1 MRRFKNYRGR
11 INHLEGSEGS
21 PMSLRIAKELRT
33 RFPGLTA
40 LVAHVEGV
48 NVGPS
53 DERLKDFAE
62 QLFEETRSRYDLES
76 LKDVPV
82 LRAYRDFFW
91 RVGID
96 PTKVRPAA
104 EALIRRILLG
114 KPIPSI
120 NNLVDSYNLASIRTC
135 IALAAF
141 DRDLLEGELLM
152 RAAGRGER
160 FLGIGMQ
167 EPKELVGGEV
177 VVADDEKLVAIYPY
191 RDAEH
196 TKVSGSTK
204 NVLLL
209 ICGVPGIGW
218 DVLAGAG
225 EVAIDYVTR
234 FCGGKPRREW

>member
-1 MRRFKNYRGR
+1 
-11 INHLEGSEGS
+11 
-21 PMSLRIAKELRT
+21 MSLRVARELEA
-33 RFPGLTA
+33 RFPGLSA

-48 NVGPS
+48 KVGPS
-53 DERLKDFAE
+53 DERLKNFAE
-62 QLFEETRSRYDLES
+62 QLFEEARKQHDLES

-91 RVGID
+91 KVGID

-114 KPIPSI
+114 KPIPFI
-120 NNLVDSYNLASIRTC
+120 NNLVDAYNLASIKTC

-141 DRDLLEGELLM
+141 DRDLLKGELFM
-152 RAAGRGER
+152 RPARRGER

-167 EPKELVGGEV
+167 EPKELLGGEI

-191 RDAEH
+191 RDAEQ
-196 TKVSGSTK
+196 TKVSSSTE

-209 ICGVPGIGW
+209 ICGVPGIGL
-218 DVLAGAG
+218 DVLAGVG
-225 EVAIDYVTR
+225 EVAMDYVTR
-234 FCGGKPRREW
+234 FCGGKARREW

>member
-1 MRRFKNYRGR
+1 
-11 INHLEGSEGS
+11 
-21 PMSLRIAKELRT
+21 MSLRIAQELKT
-33 RFPGLTA
+33 RFPGLSA

-48 NVGPS
+48 SVRPS
-53 DERLKDFAE
+53 DERLKNFAE
-62 QLFEETRSRYDLES
+62 QLFEETREQHDLES

-91 RVGID
+91 KVGID

-104 EALIRRILLG
+104 EALMRRILLG

-120 NNLVDSYNLASIRTC
+120 NNLVDAYNLASIKTC

-141 DRDLLEGELLM
+141 DRDMLNGKLLM
-152 RAAGRGER
+152 RPAGRGER

-167 EPKELVGGEV
+167 EPRELVGGEI

-191 RDAEH
+191 RDAEQ
-196 TKVSGSTK
+196 TKVSNSTE

-218 DVLAGAG
+218 DTLAGAG
-225 EVAIDYVTR
+225 EVAMDYVTR
-234 FCGGKPRREW
+234 FCGGNARRGW